1 MAISTKLFT
10 ERQLD
15 NFSNISSKI
24 EQNQAKVSTG
34 KAVAKPSDDPETVL
48 KASALDEKIL
58 QTASYIAN
66 LNTADDRLS
75 FADAVLEGAATVL
88 TRLGELA
95 IQAANDT
102 YSVNDKALIK
112 AEVAQLRSELLSLA
126 NAKDSRG
133 KPLFSGSTGMQ
144 DPFKENFDGS
154 VEYHGNN
161 QRSHVRSTSNTT
173 IADSISGAEVFF
185 AEVPWGERVS
195 YFDIIDNLILALESP
210 TDYQTSAQL
219 RDPESK
225 IFKIQSSDEVNA
237 FSFDLS
243 GSFGVVS
250 VQFTTTNNSVSDAI
264 ASINEHTALTGI
276 TAEKSGEGFVLRNA
290 TDDIEIKNFSDGTDF
305 GLDHNQII
313 ILGSEGEQDKLT
325 SGLRRVN
332 RNIELINS
340 AQENIGLKR
349 ATVGS
354 LLNRVESSLKI
365 NQNMQ
370 DMLEISY
377 SEIAS
382 ADLEKLITELQSLL
396 VNRDVSRQTY
406 TNITRT
412 TLFDFIR

>member
-1 MAISTKLFT
+1 
-10 ERQLD
+10 
-15 NFSNISSKI
+15 
-24 EQNQAKVSTG
+24 
-34 KAVAKPSDDPETVL
+34 
-48 KASALDEKIL
+48 
-58 QTASYIAN
+58 
-66 LNTADDRLS
+66 
-75 FADAVLEGAATVL
+75 
-88 TRLGELA
+88 
-95 IQAANDT
+95 
-102 YSVNDKALIK
+102 
-112 AEVAQLRSELLSLA
+112 
-126 NAKDSRG
+126 
-133 KPLFSGSTGMQ
+133 
-144 DPFKENFDGS
+144 
-154 VEYHGNN
+154 
-161 QRSHVRSTSNTT
+161 
-173 IADSISGAEVFF
+173 
-185 AEVPWGERVS
+185 
-195 YFDIIDNLILALESP
+195 
-210 TDYQTSAQL
+210 
-219 RDPESK
+219 
-225 IFKIQSSDEVNA
+225 VNA

-354 LLNRVESSLKI
+354 LLNSVESSLKI

-396 VNRDVSRQTY
+396 VNRDVARQTY